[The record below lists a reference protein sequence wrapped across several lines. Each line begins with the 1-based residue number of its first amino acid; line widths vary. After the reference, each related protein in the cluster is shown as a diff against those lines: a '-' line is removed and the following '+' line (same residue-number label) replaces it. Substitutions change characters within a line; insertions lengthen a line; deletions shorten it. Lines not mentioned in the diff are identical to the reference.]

1 LIDQDTAGALV
12 PGPAASS
19 PQESP
24 ASSAVR
30 TGSAEERRITEI
42 LSRWWGFEQLRPLQ
56 AEAIGSALGGR
67 DSLVVMPTGGGKSLC
82 YQLPPLVS
90 ESTDVVISPL
100 VALMKDQVDSLEAIG
115 YPAAAIH
122 SGLTAE
128 ERARIRDRLA
138 AGELRLL
145 FTAPE
150 RLVNTGLL
158 DLLARV
164 GVKRF
169 SIDEAHCISHWGH
182 DFRPEYR
189 QMALLRERFPSASLH
204 AFTATATPRVRDDI
218 VAQLHLRDPDVL
230 LGTFD
235 RPNLVYRVVP
245 RTDRVAQTLQIL
257 GRHAGEASIVYCI
270 SRKETERLA
279 ARLAAEGILARPY
292 HAGLDPEQRRRTQEA
307 FARETIDVVVATVA
321 FGMGIDRSDVR
332 LVLHTSL
339 PKSLE
344 AYQQET
350 GRAGRDGLAAECV
363 LLYSSADVFS
373 WESLVRKSADES
385 SLEPAEAERLVA
397 GQVEHLHAMRRYAQA
412 ARCRHAA
419 LSEYFGQAYG
429 TEPCG
434 ACDVCLGETASIPD
448 STVVAQKIISCV
460 ARAGERFG
468 VRHVCE
474 VLRGARTEG
483 ISRHGHDRL
492 STFGILSTLD
502 QRAAENLAHQLLDQG
517 LLARSGGDRPVVMLN
532 EQSWEVLRGT
542 RQVVLLEPRAGRTR
556 TAKADADDWKDVDRD
571 LFERLRKWRRR
582 VAESRGKPAWTIF
595 DDKSLRAIA
604 REKPSSP
611 AALLRVK
618 GIGEKRLA
626 DFGAAILDLVA
637 GRDTA

>member
-1 LIDQDTAGALV
+1 MPNQAGTEA
-12 PGPAASS
+12 GPNDATIVDDA
-19 PQESP
+19 
-24 ASSAVR
+24 
-30 TGSAEERRITEI
+30 RITEV
-42 LSRWWGFEQLRPLQ
+42 LSRWWGFDHLRPLQ
-56 AEAIGSALGGR
+56 SEAIKAALEGR

-82 YQLPPLVS
+82 YQLPPLVG

-100 VALMKDQVDSLEAIG
+100 VALMKDQVDALEAIG
-115 YPAAAIH
+115 YPAAALH
-122 SGLTAE
+122 GGMSQE
-128 ERARIRDRLA
+128 ERADVRDRLA

-145 FTAPE
+145 FAAPE

-158 DLLARV
+158 DVLARV

-169 SIDEAHCISHWGH
+169 AIDEAHCISHWGH

-189 QMALLRERFPSASLH
+189 QLALLRDRFPSASIH

-218 VAQLHLRDPDVL
+218 ARQLSLRDPATLV
-230 LGTFD
+230 GTFD

-245 RTDRVAQTLQIL
+245 RTDRIAQTLAIL
-257 GRHAGEASIVYCI
+257 GRHKGEASIVYCI

-279 ARLAAEGILARPY
+279 ERLAADGILAQPY
-292 HAGLDPEQRRRTQEA
+292 HAGLDPRQRHKTQEA

-373 WESLVRKSADES
+373 WESLVRKSAAES
-385 SLEPAEAERLVA
+385 DLDPEEQERLIA
-397 GQVEHLHAMRRYAQA
+397 SQAEHLHAMRRYAQA

-419 LSEYFGQAYG
+419 LSEYFGQAYPG
-429 TEPCG
+429 ETCG
-434 ACDVCLGETASIPD
+434 ACDVCLGETESLPD
-448 STVVAQKIISCV
+448 AAVIAQKIISCV
-460 ARAGERFG
+460 ARVQERFG

-474 VLRGARTEG
+474 VLRGAKTDG
-483 ISRHGHDRL
+483 SLRHGHDQL
-492 STFGILSTLD
+492 STFGLLVSLD
-502 QRAAENLAHQLLDQG
+502 QRAAENLVHQLLDQE
-517 LLARSGGDRPVVMLN
+517 LLSRTGGDRPVVTLN
-532 EQSWEVLRGT
+532 DRSWEVLRGQ
-542 RQVVLLEPRAGRTR
+542 RSVMLLEPRAGK
-556 TAKADADDWKDVDRD
+556 TAKTTKADADDWQGVDRD

-582 VAESRGKPAWTIF
+582 IAEARGKPAWTIL
-595 DDKSLRAIA
+595 DDKALRTIA
-604 REKPSSP
+604 RERPDSP
-611 AALLRVK
+611 AALLRCK

-626 DFGAAILDLVA
+626 DFGAELLDLVSGKA
-637 GRDTA
+637 DT

>member
-1 LIDQDTAGALV
+1 
-12 PGPAASS
+12 
-19 PQESP
+19 
-24 ASSAVR
+24 
-30 TGSAEERRITEI
+30 
-42 LSRWWGFEQLRPLQ
+42 
-56 AEAIGSALGGR
+56 
-67 DSLVVMPTGGGKSLC
+67 
-82 YQLPPLVS
+82 
-90 ESTDVVISPL
+90 
-100 VALMKDQVDSLEAIG
+100 
-115 YPAAAIH
+115 
-122 SGLTAE
+122 
-128 ERARIRDRLA
+128 
-138 AGELRLL
+138 
-145 FTAPE
+145 
-150 RLVNTGLL
+150 
-158 DLLARV
+158 
-164 GVKRF
+164 
-169 SIDEAHCISHWGH
+169 
-182 DFRPEYR
+182 
-189 QMALLRERFPSASLH
+189 
-204 AFTATATPRVRDDI
+204 
-218 VAQLHLRDPDVL
+218 
-230 LGTFD
+230 
-235 RPNLVYRVVP
+235 
-245 RTDRVAQTLQIL
+245 
-257 GRHAGEASIVYCI
+257 
-270 SRKETERLA
+270 
-279 ARLAAEGILARPY
+279 
-292 HAGLDPEQRRRTQEA
+292 
-307 FARETIDVVVATVA
+307 
-321 FGMGIDRSDVR
+321 
-332 LVLHTSL
+332 
-339 PKSLE
+339 
-344 AYQQET
+344 
-350 GRAGRDGLAAECV
+350 
-363 LLYSSADVFS
+363 
-373 WESLVRKSADES
+373 
-385 SLEPAEAERLVA
+385 
-397 GQVEHLHAMRRYAQA
+397 MRRYAQA